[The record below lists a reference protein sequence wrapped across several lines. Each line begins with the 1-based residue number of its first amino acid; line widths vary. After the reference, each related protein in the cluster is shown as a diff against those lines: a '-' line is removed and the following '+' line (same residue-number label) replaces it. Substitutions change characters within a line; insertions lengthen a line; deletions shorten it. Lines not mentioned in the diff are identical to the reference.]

1 MGKVHTVF
9 DVRSAFHR
17 LQLHED
23 SRNYTAFLYNGSGEF
38 CGVYRYRSLNQGG
51 SQSPKLFCNA
61 VSDALRHVF
70 KDMNMKIHIDD
81 GLLSSATM
89 EQHEIDVAKFLHA
102 AFKIDLALDISKCKF
117 AVSSVDWCSLRFENG
132 TMRPSPDRLTCLQ
145 GLTWPQICKYKPGH
159 KAYLRCRGLLN
170 YFRKYCPKF
179 SQYMAENADYVLD
192 AWDSNSKLSF
202 SEAQDKCNKNVAIVT
217 SNICNNALVV
227 VPEGEKLNIF
237 TDASSISYSFVLTR
251 ASDRRPVMFGGKSF
265 NKVQRSYGS
274 LDRELLAVRLAMDSA
289 ACFISTAKLVTIHS
303 DNLTSVLQF
312 AGAHNEITARSLRLL
327 LEIKARCGPQVKFQ
341 FIEGVK
347 NVVADALSRLAFHEE
362 NIPSQPEGDD
372 CRKVQFSHVDSKSSQ
387 NTKNIFENCNN
398 EYVVLTTRAQALL
411 KRRLRL
417 IHSET
422 HCGWNKLLATA
433 RDLKLA
439 GSGLRDL
446 CIEVCDECESCYN
459 EKRLL
464 ADKFFGQTDTQSAPM
479 REVSVDHVFFPE
491 STSGNAHALTI
502 MDTWSKFFIAVPV
515 PALTMDYVLN
525 ALRCYLSIFSTVDVL
540 RADLAFQ
547 NSSINEL
554 CDIFGIVLKFY
565 ASHNSRSSNVE
576 RCHSTYREKIE
587 AFLKVKGLADHEWDQ
602 VSHLACKA
610 VNSAVH
616 LTTKHMPHE
625 LVFNS
630 KPELKGLP
638 QALDDSVVK
647 RRVEVTKNIT
657 AAKEKYSKKHQIPR
671 LEPGTVVT
679 IRYGSRNKS
688 KAFKATVTE
697 DPGGLTLTVTR
708 LEKLPGCNTRYATIR
723 VSKRHVW
730 VTRKVYDSVCHVQLF

>member
-1 MGKVHTVF
+1 M
-9 DVRSAFHR
+9 RSAFHR

-70 KDMNMKIHIDD
+70 KDMDLKIHIDD
-81 GLLSSATM
+81 GLLSSTTM

-102 AFKIDLALDISKCKF
+102 AFKIDLALDIAKCKF
-117 AVSSVDWCSLRFENG
+117 AVSCVDWCSLRFENG
-132 TMRPSPDRLTCLQ
+132 TVRPSPDRLTCLQ
-145 GLTWPQICKYKPGH
+145 GLTWPDIRKNKPGH

-170 YFRKYCPKF
+170 YFRKYCPRF
-179 SQYMAENADYVLD
+179 SQYMAENADYVLN
-192 AWDSNSKLSF
+192 AWDADSKLSF
-202 SEAQDKCNKNVAIVT
+202 SEAQEKCNKNVSIVT
-217 SNICNNALVV
+217 GEICKNALVV
-227 VPEGEKLNIF
+227 VPEGENLNIF

-251 ASDRRPVMFGGKSF
+251 ASDRRPVIFGGKSF

-274 LDRELLAVRLAMDSA
+274 LDRELLAVRLAIDSA
-289 ACFISTAKLVTIHS
+289 AAFISTAKLVTIHS

-347 NVVADALSRLAFHEE
+347 NVVADALSRLAFHED

-372 CRKVQFSHVDSKSSQ
+372 RRKVQFSRVDRKI
-387 NTKNIFENCNN
+387 NPTKQISENKNGN
-398 EYVVLTTRAQALL
+398 YVVLSTRAQALL

-417 IHSET
+417 LHNET
-422 HCGWNKLLATA
+422 HCGWNKLLGTA
-433 RDLKLA
+433 RELKLT

-464 ADKFFGQTDTQSAPM
+464 ADNFLGNSETQSAPM
-479 REVSVDHVFFPE
+479 RELSIDHVHLIE
-491 STSGNAHALTI
+491 SSSGNAYALTV
-502 MDTWSKFFIAVPV
+502 MDTWSKFFVAIPV
-515 PALTMDYVLN
+515 PALTMDHVLI
-525 ALRCYLSIFSTVDVL
+525 ALQCYLSIFSTVSTL
-540 RADLAFQ
+540 RADQAFK

-554 CDIFGIVLKFY
+554 CDIFGINLKFY

-587 AFLKVKGLADHEWDQ
+587 AFLEAKGLAETEWDQ

-610 VNSAVH
+610 VNSAIH
-616 LTTKHMPHE
+616 LTTKHIPYE
-625 LVFNS
+625 LVFNI
-630 KPELKGLP
+630 KPEISRLP
-638 QALDDSVVK
+638 RTLDDTVVK
-647 RRVEVTKNIT
+647 RRAEVTKNIVK
-657 AAKEKYSKKHQIPR
+657 AKEKYSSKSSKIPR

-679 IRYGSRNKS
+679 IRYGTRNKS
-688 KAFKATVTE
+688 KPFKAVVTE
-697 DPGGLTLTVTR
+697 DPGGLTLTVKR
-708 LEKLPGCNTRYATIR
+708 LEILHGCNTRYATIR

-730 VTRKVYDSVCHVQLF
+730 VSRKVYDRVCHVQLF